1 MLSNDTPACVF
12 CLDTRIKKHRMAH
25 DQRDCETQVLCCSC
39 GASYN
44 EAVEQIAKDTISD
57 LELKNKT
64 VETMMNPEYTE
75 RFLKLAKAA
84 SLIGIQHY
92 DVGDDVCDGCG
103 ELAQVALAEKT
114 FNFWCSGCKSQ
125 WAFCG
130 PRKPTQEIRE

>member
-1 MLSNDTPACVF
+1 VVSNDTPACVF
-12 CLDTRIKKHRMAH
+12 CLDTRIKTHEEWH
-25 DQRDCETQVLCCSC
+25 TQRDCETQVLCSSC

-84 SLIGIQHY
+84 SLRGIQHY
-92 DVGDDVCDGCG
+92 DVGDDVCGDCG
-103 ELAQVALAEKT
+103 ELAQVAVAKKT
-114 FNFWCSGCKSQ
+114 FNFWCNGCKSQ
-125 WAFCG
+125 WAVLN
-130 PRKPTQEIRE
+130 PKPPAPEIRE